1 MAGAC
6 FSQRKTPHS
15 EKNKVYTV
23 NVTELILN
31 AVALGLLV
39 LEHGMEMDL
48 KASYRLKSHRRYPQI
63 MQVVDD
69 HDLVLKPVVT
79 W

>member
-6 FSQRKTPHS
+6 FSQSPHS

-48 KASYRLKSHRRYPQI
+48 KASYRLISHRHYPQI
-63 MQVVDD
+63 MQAVDLD
-69 HDLVLKPVVT
+69 LKPVVT
-79 W
+79 